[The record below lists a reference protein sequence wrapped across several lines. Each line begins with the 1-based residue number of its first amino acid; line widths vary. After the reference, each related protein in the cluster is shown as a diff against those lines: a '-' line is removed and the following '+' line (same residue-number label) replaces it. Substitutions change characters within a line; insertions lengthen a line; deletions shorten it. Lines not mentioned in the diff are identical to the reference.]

1 LRREMKKINKTAFIV
16 GTSIAAGIGAT
27 AVSADSNPFEVSE
40 LSSGYMNV
48 AEADMVDVVK
58 EGVKKVKDGVCGE
71 GKCGGKMAGAAE
83 KAEEGKCAGKME
95 DGAKK
100 AEGKCGEGKCGD
112 KKMGEGKAA
121 EGKCGDKKMGEGK
134 AAEGKCGDKKMGDG
148 KAAEGKCGDKK

>member
-1 LRREMKKINKTAFIV
+1 MKKINKTAFVV

-48 AEADMVDVVK
+48 AEADMADVVE
-58 EGVKKVKDGVCGE
+58 EGVKKMKDGVCGE
-71 GKCGGKMAGAAE
+71 GKCGGKMSGAAE
-83 KAEEGKCAGKME
+83 KTEEGKCAGKMG
-95 DGAKK
+95 DASKT
-100 AEGKCGEGKCGD
+100 AEGKCGD

-134 AAEGKCGDKKMGDG
+134 AKEGKCGDKKMGEG
-148 KAAEGKCGDKK
+148 KAKEGKCGEGKCGNKK